1 MVTPWQIPLPLEEYT
16 AKRVLV
22 YFYSSKW
29 IPITFSRLLDAIALH
44 HKAKIEGREIY
55 VFPSDINP
63 CDFAQCVVESYSD
76 KQLLEC

>member
-16 AKRVLV
+16 AQRVVV
-22 YFYSSKW
+22 YFYSGKW

-55 VFPSDINP
+55 VFPSDVNP
-63 CDFAQCVVESYSD
+63 HNFAQGVVESYSD